1 MIFFPSF
8 GIVIGCQSCHG
19 NCTMSRASG
28 WEGDCGRL
36 CGCIQVVGVP
46 HCLLPCSFGGAG
58 DGVRTGVSTFL
69 MFLTPNAEP
78 HWFIL

>member
-1 MIFFPSF
+1 MATAQYPEQVA
-8 GIVIGCQSCHG
+8 GKEIV
-19 NCTMSRASG
+19 
-28 WEGDCGRL
+28 GDC
-36 CGCIQVVGVP
+36 VVVFRQWGVP